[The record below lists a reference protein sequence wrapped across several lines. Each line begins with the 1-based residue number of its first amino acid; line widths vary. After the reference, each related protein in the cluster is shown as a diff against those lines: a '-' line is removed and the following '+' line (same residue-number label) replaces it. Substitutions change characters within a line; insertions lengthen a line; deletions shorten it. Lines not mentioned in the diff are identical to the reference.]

1 MTLDQLKAFVA
12 VVENGSIR
20 SAARTLGVAQSGLT
34 KQIKRLEQTIGTT
47 LFVRASSGIVLTS
60 YATTLLAR
68 ARIILSECARAEQD
82 VIALRGAVS
91 GKINVGA
98 SSEAFARL
106 MLSSVGQLRVAHPML
121 SMHIASGP
129 SSLLL
134 SALREGKLDFV
145 VTLITR
151 HSDMTDLSSVR
162 LTGSS
167 PKILCRKGHRLEA
180 KTSIR
185 DLVGSEWV
193 NTGRLDQEGT
203 PSNRLGDWFV
213 QNGLQKPTI
222 AVSVESLLD
231 TLNLVS
237 NSDYLFLGPQYVL
250 EQSGFEHKL
259 SSIEVSQSIPE
270 SDICLVQRSAAPL
283 TPGAQ
288 AFASMLISYNRMT
301 GSDSTK

>member
-12 VVENGSIR
+12 VVEHGSIR
-20 SAARTLGVAQSGLT
+20 SAARSLGVAQSGLT
-34 KQIKRLEQTIGTT
+34 KQIKRLEQTIGMQ
-47 LFVRASSGIVLTS
+47 LFVRASSGIVLTG

-82 VIALRGAVS
+82 VIGLRGAIS
-91 GKINVGA
+91 GKINVGT

-106 MLSSVGQLRVAHPML
+106 MLKSIGQLREAHPAL

-145 VTLITR
+145 VTLISKN
-151 HSDMTDLSSVR
+151 SDMTDLTSLCLAR
-162 LTGSS
+162 SS
-167 PKILCRKGHRLEA
+167 PKILCRRGHELA
-180 KTSIR
+180 NKTTIH
-185 DLVGSEWV
+185 DLVGCEWV
-193 NTGRLDQEGT
+193 NTGQLSQEGT

-213 QNGLQKPTI
+213 QNGLPKPTI
-222 AVSVESLLD
+222 AVSVESLID

-237 NSDYLFLGPQYVL
+237 NSNYFFLGPEYVL
-250 EQSGFEHKL
+250 NQSGFADKL
-259 SSIEVSQSIPE
+259 SAIPVKE
-270 SDICLVQRSAAPL
+270 EIPDSDICLVQRSAVPL

-288 AFASMLISYNRMT
+288 AFASMLVSYNRMT
-301 GSDSTK
+301 HSG

>member
-20 SAARTLGVAQSGLT
+20 SAARSIGVAQSGLT
-34 KQIKRLEQTIGTT
+34 KQIKRLEQTIGAT

-60 YATTLLAR
+60 YATTLLSR
-68 ARIILSECARAEQD
+68 ARIILSECARVEQD
-82 VIALRGAVS
+82 VLALRGAVT

-106 MLSSVGQLRVAHPML
+106 MPSSVRQLRIAHPAL

-145 VTLITR
+145 VTLISK
-151 HSDMTDLSSVR
+151 HSDMTDLSSVC
-162 LTGSS
+162 LTSS
-167 PKILCRKGHRLEA
+167 CPKILCRKGHALQG
-180 KTSIR
+180 KKSIQ
-185 DLVGSEWV
+185 DLVGCEWV

-213 QNGLQKPTI
+213 QNGLPKPTI
-222 AVSVESLLD
+222 AVSVEALLD
-231 TLNLVS
+231 TLTLVS
-237 NSDYLFLGPQYVL
+237 NSDYLFLGPEYVL
-250 EQSGFEHKL
+250 RESGFEQKL
-259 SSIEVSQSIPE
+259 SAIHVAQRIPE
-270 SDICLVQRSAAPL
+270 SDICLVQRSAVPL

-301 GSDSTK
+301 CDVE